1 MKPRVYASALRI
13 QNILCYTNIHSHKG
27 AHILNLILV
36 VRRSHCSQTSTSW
49 RRICHHL
56 RESELQLSGVGLGWP
71 HAARPRVSPSLGSR
85 VPPWLL
91 VVRES
96 SAGPTHEPRP
106 ARLSLRT
113 AGWAGGKRREGQATA
128 LSPMVT
134 GFRAGCAERFAG
146 QAPLRRPQ
154 PWVASAGVALD
165 SPLPRPAATA
175 MPRWDQPRVA
185 LAPRRGPHT
194 WGASLTPFLICPR
207 SPALQAGNEAPPAAP

>member
-1 MKPRVYASALRI
+1 MEWGWGGPMRQDLRCP
-13 QNILCYTNIHSHKG
+13 Q
-27 AHILNLILV
+27 A
-36 VRRSHCSQTSTSW
+36 W
-49 RRICHHL
+49 
-56 RESELQLSGVGLGWP
+56 
-71 HAARPRVSPSLGSR
+71 AAGSR
-85 VPPWLL
+85 PALL

-175 MPRWDQPRVA
+175 MPRWDQRRVA

-207 SPALQAGNEAPPAAP
+207 SPALQAGNEAPPAAPRPRGTSSLRQRRAGARGLRNAGRVPSSRGSGVSAPAGSGAGSCPAWPLTLGPIQCL